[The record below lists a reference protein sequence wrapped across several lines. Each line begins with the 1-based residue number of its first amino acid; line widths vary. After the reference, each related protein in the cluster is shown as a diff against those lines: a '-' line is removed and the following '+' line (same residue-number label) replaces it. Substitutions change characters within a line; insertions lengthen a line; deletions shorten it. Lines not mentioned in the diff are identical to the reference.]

1 MAIQN
6 FLNCLLNEEE
16 NFQDVSEYFTDSKLD
31 FFWKFSVD
39 LLF

>member
-31 FFWKFSVD
+31 FF
-39 LLF
+39 